1 MIKQK
6 NTVLSLFPGS
16 LLAVLLTGVAAHA
29 LAGEICITTESDP
42 DGDGF
47 GWEQESSCLVT
58 EASATVPTVFHPR
71 TNEQLNVQRITWVE
85 ADFADRSFSGCDGYL
100 VDPDHEQDSCLSCG
114 SEENTDYQHFADGNG
129 RLVYSFG
136 ESSLEAE
143 FTGVWI
149 SMESISDPCPLP
161 GLQRSL
167 QMASGNGSQG
177 NRVNP
182 AFMSSVMVRFH
193 QQCFRRQL
201 KRQFHL
207 SRIPVQS
214 QSPGD
219 NLNLRTWHTP
229 NRVCQPLYFK

>member
-143 FTGVWI
+143 FTWGVDIYGIYFGPLPITGFAEITADGIRQWQSGQPGESGFYEQCDGAI
-149 SMESISDPCPLP
+149 PSTMLQTAVETTVSSEPNTSTESI
-161 GLQRSL
+161 
-167 QMASGNGSQG
+167 A
-177 NRVNP
+177 
-182 AFMSSVMVRFH
+182 
-193 QQCFRRQL
+193 RR
-201 KRQFHL
+201 
-207 SRIPVQS
+207 
-214 QSPGD
+214 
-219 NLNLRTWHTP
+219 
-229 NRVCQPLYFK
+229 